1 MNDIT
6 TCETNYVVQILA
18 IEPVHVTVIFENSRN
33 EIVKQDEI
41 DSLVRF
47 ITSKDHLA
55 RNVNDIQYSVLSS
68 REFGDQKFKHTAQ
81 VMINMKTAILWE
93 GARGYIW
100 KHLGLDTWTRGNGT
114 RIALVRIHQ
123 KN

>member
-1 MNDIT
+1 MHAT
-6 TCETNYVVQILA
+6 A
-18 IEPVHVTVIFENSRN
+18 IFENSPN
-33 EIVKQDEI
+33 EIVTQDEI

-68 REFGDQKFKHTAQ
+68 REFGDRKFKHTAQ
-81 VMINMKTAILWE
+81 VMINMKTADLWE